1 MAVINQLPHPK
12 GGGGSETETVLW
24 ENSSPTSAFAAKT
37 VTLSDSLEN
46 YDKLRIYA
54 IRTTATS
61 DHVVSFDVNIAG
73 ELDYFVS
80 GENKMAFSISML
92 GEKYNYSR
100 IGYITTF
107 KNGVYFTTAYRVN
120 STSGHNTSYCVPVKI
135 SGIK

>member
-54 IRTTATS
+54 IRTTGTS
-61 DHVVSFDVNIAG
+61 DNVVSFDVNIA
-73 ELDYFVS
+73 EDLDYFVS

-92 GEKYNYSR
+92 GESYRYSR
-100 IGYITTF
+100 IGYITTG
-107 KNGVYFTTAYRVN
+107 KNGVYFTTAYRLN

>member
-1 MAVINQLPHPK
+1 MAIAIK
-12 GGGGSETETVLW
+12 MGGAKKETETVLW
-24 ENSSPTSAFAAKT
+24 TNDSPTSAFAAKT

-54 IRTTATS
+54 IRTTGTS
-61 DHVVSFDVNIAG
+61 DHVVSFDVNIA
-73 ELDYFVS
+73 EDLDYFVN

-107 KNGVYFTTAYRVN
+107 KTGIYFTTAYRMN
-120 STSGHNTSYCVPVKI
+120 ATSGHNTGYCIPVKI